1 MNLDQY
7 LDALRGNRAFMSC
20 VTHWETL
27 PAQDARYMDLPL
39 GLSAPIVEA
48 LKKRGIYQL
57 YTHQRQAVDAAL
69 AGENVTIVTPTA
81 SGKTYCYNLPVLE
94 TILRSRS
101 SRALYLFPTK
111 ALAADQNT
119 ELNELI
125 RDMGEEVKAFTYDGD
140 TPVNARNA
148 VRLSGHIVITNP
160 DMLHS
165 GILPHHTK
173 WVKLFENLKY
183 VVIDEIH
190 AYRGIFGSNLANVI
204 RRLKRICAFYGS
216 HPQFICCSATIANPG
231 ELAARLTG
239 ETSLLVDKSGA
250 PMGTRHVIFYNPPVV
265 NRQLGIRSGSVAS
278 ARKIASSLLQND
290 IYSITFARS
299 RLNVE
304 VLTTYLKRLVR
315 DALGNDD
322 AVRGY
327 RGGYLPTLRRDIER
341 GLRDGSVKA
350 VVSTN
355 ALELGIDI
363 GQLEACVLCGYPG
376 SVASTWQQAG
386 RAGRRKST
394 SVTFLVA
401 SSAPQDQYIITHPEY
416 FFQQSPEHALINPDN
431 LYVMLNH
438 LKCAAYELPFTQDE
452 LFGGNE
458 GTQDM
463 LQYLEEEHIVH
474 LVGGRYHWMAEEFPA
489 SDLSLRT
496 ALDENFVIIDITNPQ
511 HHEVIG
517 EMDRF
522 TVPMLLHDRAIYIHN
537 AMQYQVEK
545 LDFQQ
550 KRAYIKQVDVD
561 YYTDAD
567 LSVSLR
573 VLDEFKNK
581 GCLSFGEVLVSSL
594 VTMFKKMKFD
604 THENIGYGEVNLPE
618 LEMHTTAAWMT
629 LTDELF
635 AGMEKEDAQGGMA
648 GIAHALSMLAP
659 LYLMCASWDIQVR
672 YHVRDPYTDRPT
684 LYLYDSIT
692 GGVGLADKAYDMMP
706 VLLQRAKETIET
718 CPCKNGCPSCIGVPS
733 EHGKEAAV
741 ELLRRM
747 IDEQF
752 AG

>member
-7 LDALRGNRAFMSC
+7 LDTLRGNAAFMSC

-27 PAQDARYMDLPL
+27 PSQPAKYMDMP
-39 GLSAPIVEA
+39 GALSAPVVRA
-48 LKKRGIYQL
+48 LNKRGIYQL
-57 YTHQRQAVDAAL
+57 YTHQRRAVDAVL
-69 AGENVTIVTPTA
+69 EGKNVTVVTPTA
-81 SGKTYCYNLPVLE
+81 SGKTYCYNLPVIE
-94 TILRSRS
+94 SILRDRNA
-101 SRALYLFPTK
+101 RALYLFPTK
-111 ALAADQNT
+111 ALSADQNA
-119 ELNELI
+119 ELNEFIADL
-125 RDMGEEVKAFTYDGD
+125 GEEVKAFTYDGD

-148 VRLSGHIVITNP
+148 VRLAGHIVITNP

-190 AYRGIFGSNLANVI
+190 AYRGVFGSNLANVI
-204 RRLKRICAFYGS
+204 RRLKRICAFYGA

-231 ELAARLTG
+231 ELAQRLTG
-239 ETSLLVDKSGA
+239 EEGTLIAESGA
-250 PMGTRHVIFYNPPVV
+250 PMGERHVIFYNPPVV
-265 NRQLGIRSGSVAS
+265 NQQLGIRAGCVAH
-278 ARKIASSLLQND
+278 ARRIASGLLQND

-304 VLTTYLKRLVR
+304 VLTTYLKRLVK
-315 DALGNDD
+315 DVLGNDD

-327 RGGYLPTLRRDIER
+327 RGGYLPTLRREIER

-376 SVASTWQQAG
+376 TVASTWQQAG

-394 SVTFLVA
+394 SVTFFVA
-401 SSAPQDQYIITHPEY
+401 SSAPLDQYIVTHPEY
-416 FFQQSPEHALINPDN
+416 FFEQSPEHALVNPDN
-431 LYVMLNH
+431 IYILLNH
-438 LKCAAYELPFTQDE
+438 LKCAAYELPFTEDE

-463 LQYLEEEHIVH
+463 LTYLEEEHIVH
-474 LVGGRYHWMAEEFPA
+474 RVGGKFHWMAEEFPS

-496 ALDENFVIIDITNPQ
+496 ALDENFLIIDTTNPS

-517 EMDRF
+517 EMDRY
-522 TVPMLLHDRAIYIHN
+522 TVPMLLHDRAIYMHN
-537 AMQYQVEK
+537 ATQYQVEK
-545 LDFQQ
+545 LDFDQ

-573 VLDEFKNK
+573 VLDEFKSRGN
-581 GCLSFGEVLVSSL
+581 CSFGEVLVSSL

-604 THENIGYGEVNLPE
+604 THENLGYGEVNLPE
-618 LEMHTTAAWMT
+618 LEMHTTATWMT
-629 LTDELF
+629 MTDDLF
-635 AGMEKEDAQGGMA
+635 EGLEKEDAHGAMA
-648 GIAHALSMLAP
+648 SIAYALGMLAP
-659 LYLMCASWDIQVR
+659 LYLMCATWDIQVR
-672 YHVRDPYTDRPT
+672 YHVKDPFTDRPT
-684 LYLYDSIT
+684 LYLYDSVT
-692 GGVGLADKAYDMMP
+692 GGIGLADKAYDMMP
-706 VLLQRAKETIET
+706 VLLQRAMETIQT
-718 CPCKNGCPSCIGVPS
+718 CPCAHGCPSCIGTPS
-733 EHGKEAAV
+733 ENGKRDAV

-747 IDEQF
+747 LHEQF
-752 AG
+752 A